1 MHLCTVYVAALFGM
15 MSMSCVVCRQYF
27 HSLYLG
33 EKDKLQEKS
42 YQQLGAVPPSVDGC
56 VCYEAVNQ
64 SY

>member
-1 MHLCTVYVAALFGM
+1 M

-33 EKDKLQEKS
+33 EKDELQEKS
-42 YQQLGAVPPSVDGC
+42 YQQLGAVPSSVDGC